1 MSAPF
6 ASRYKRSRCCGYA
19 NAVLPCAS
27 GAGTASRPKEQ
38 ILVLRVVC
46 VTVRTWRQTHSSL
59 QRPIKVPRRRISAK
73 KIKATVA
80 KKAVAFLRIPG
91 IFCRRRGGVYRRFRY
106 EWASWRLS
114 LHRARGYNRDFRQS
128 TIARSSC
135 RAAPLMRDGVCAKS
149 C

>member
-6 ASRYKRSRCCGYA
+6 ASRRKRSRCYGYA
-19 NAVLPCAS
+19 IAVLPYAS

-46 VTVRTWRQTHSSL
+46 VTVRTSRQTQGSL

-73 KIKATVA
+73 NFKATVA
-80 KKAVAFLRIPG
+80 KKAVSFLRIPG
-91 IFCRRRGGVYRRFRY
+91 MYYREGAYRRFRY

-114 LHRARGYNRDFRQS
+114 LHRARGYNRDFRES
-128 TIARSSC
+128 TTARSSC
-135 RAAPLMRDGVCAKS
+135 RAAPLMRNGVCVKS